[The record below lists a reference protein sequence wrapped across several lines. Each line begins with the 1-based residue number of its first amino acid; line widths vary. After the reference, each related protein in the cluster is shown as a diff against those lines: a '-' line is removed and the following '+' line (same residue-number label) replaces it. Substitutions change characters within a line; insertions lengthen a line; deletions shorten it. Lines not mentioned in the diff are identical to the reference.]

1 MPKLRDSSGRPNILE
16 VARKRTRR
24 GPRITM
30 VPVNDGHPTT
40 SRNHMPLPLKKR
52 SLSPMLLDVDNAE
65 VYETEEISNQLRAT
79 GKV

>member
-1 MPKLRDSSGRPNILE
+1 MPKLRDSSGRPDILE
-16 VARKRTRR
+16 VARKRTQR

-40 SRNHMPLPLKKR
+40 SRNQTPLPSKKR

-65 VYETEEISNQLRAT
+65 VYEMEEISNQSQAT

>member
-1 MPKLRDSSGRPNILE
+1 MPKLRDSSGKPDILE
-16 VARKRTRR
+16 VARKWTRR

-30 VPVNDGHPTT
+30 VPVNDGHLTT
-40 SRNHMPLPLKKR
+40 SRNQMPLPSKKC

-65 VYETEEISNQLRAT
+65 VYEMEEISNQLQAT